1 MKRGE
6 SWVIIETEPSGM
18 KPPVCAVEI
27 AAQRMAGWEPEG
39 LSFRV
44 LLNHSVPIEI
54 QAQAVHGYGTEHLRQ
69 HGQDPLVAHRLFRDY
84 VGSRPV
90 VSHNLPMDWDRLLVP
105 EFQRLG
111 VPQPGVKGFCAMM
124 LARRALPEC
133 SGFSLSALNKR
144 LRLVEG
150 NLQGAQPD
158 VQALVRLFR
167 DYLGPRLTAAGI
179 VGFEA
184 VAEFARRSPI
194 AKCHQLI
201 REISRSL
208 DVPAAAPT
216 PGPAP
221 VPPPGPTPEQ
231 SVQELYELARNI
243 MADGRMTTPEFL
255 LLVKWLQECP
265 HTDVHPINRLYE
277 IVECI
282 AQDGRATPDE
292 QQELEGAFRRH
303 LNKVNAGTELTVD
316 APVSPE
322 PVGQHPPRE
331 PGRLA

>member
-1 MKRGE
+1 MKQGE

-44 LLNHSVPIEI
+44 LLNHNVPIEI
-54 QAQAVHGYGTEHLRQ
+54 QAQAVHGYGAEHLRQ
-69 HGQDPLVAHRLFRDY
+69 HGQDPRVAHRRFRDY
-84 VGSRPV
+84 VGSGPV

-105 EFQRLG
+105 ECQRLG

-133 SGFSLSALNKR
+133 SSFSLSALNKR

-150 NLQGAQPD
+150 TLQGALPD
-158 VQALVRLFR
+158 VQALVGLFR

-194 AKCHQLI
+194 TKCHQLI
-201 REISRSL
+201 PDTSRNL
-208 DVPAAAPT
+208 AIPAAVPTPAPT
-216 PGPAP
+216 
-221 VPPPGPTPEQ
+221 PGPTPEQ

-243 MADGRMTTPEFL
+243 MADGRITTPEFL

-282 AQDGRATPDE
+282 AQDGHATPDE
-292 QQELEGAFRRH
+292 QQELEDTFKRH
-303 LNKVNAGTELTVD
+303 LNKVNARSELRVD
-316 APVSPE
+316 VPVSPT

-331 PGRLA
+331 PGRPA